1 MYQTLGSHEEQT
13 DRDAERP
20 LQAKDDVEHRDTPYQ
35 STHML

>member
-1 MYQTLGSHEEQT
+1 MYQTLGSYEEQT

-20 LQAKDDVEHRDTPYQ
+20 PQAEDDAGNRDTPSQ